1 MKKRWMRMRDMPQLK
16 KDCKHNIKSRQS
28 SIINKVALVKIEP
41 VFVNVSRINICD
53 VFNINV

>member
-1 MKKRWMRMRDMPQLK
+1 MRMRDMPQLK